1 MASTGSGFHFA
12 ALCLNSLR
20 SSGLWNERKLSQKDF
35 PLPASETKVLRREV
49 GKSKLAIT
57 AKIERRM
64 RSDPEDNQFAA
75 STGVLNPN
83 GILNWGVCMKW
94 SARRD
99 GPDTG
104 RINAHATSLAGSIMF
119 VQS

>member
-1 MASTGSGFHFA
+1 MASTRGGFHLA
-12 ALCLNSLR
+12 ALCLNSFWSSALR
-20 SSGLWNERKLSQKDF
+20 NERKLIQKDF
-35 PLPASETKVLRREV
+35 PMPASETNVLRREV
-49 GKSKLAIT
+49 GKSKLAVT
-57 AKIERRM
+57 AKIERRR

-99 GPDTG
+99 VPDTG
-104 RINAHATSLAGSIMF
+104 RINAHATS
-119 VQS
+119 

>member
-1 MASTGSGFHFA
+1 MASKVCVFHLA
-12 ALCLNSLR
+12 ALCLSCLR
-20 SSGLWNERKLSQKDF
+20 SSGLWNERKLIQKDF

-57 AKIERRM
+57 AKIERRR
-64 RSDPEDNQFAA
+64 RSDPEDSQFAA

-99 GPDTG
+99 VSVT
-104 RINAHATSLAGSIMF
+104 
-119 VQS
+119 